1 MAHGTTAGGPGE
13 ATASSA
19 GRPRG
24 IFALRWQV
32 ALVLLLFA
40 GSLATLLVTQFAFFR
55 LPQREASAREQVRD
69 ASRRMAE
76 EAAEAL
82 RQFPLVEGR
91 KVPGKLH
98 SELSVIT
105 RRLLSDAPGVEGGF
119 YLGNGFDQ
127 FTGYAFP
134 TRPGP
139 EPPRPEGHKGRPKKG
154 GPPPPEPPD
163 RREPPPLEE
172 PFIRVQAQQ
181 SLDLE
186 PGTGARVDL
195 RQVETSLV
203 VVATEPVGE
212 RRPALLA
219 TWVMVR
225 LTGPEQEQDRARRYQ
240 VSTGLAL
247 GGVLLGL
254 VLAANLG
261 RSLRHERLQRDRLQE
276 ELRRAEHLASLG
288 RLLAGVA
295 HEVRNPLAGI
305 RSTLQLWQR
314 LPNQARPPASM
325 DALLGAVDRLETLVS
340 RLLYFARSGYDKRKP
355 VDLNA
360 LVRDTVA
367 LLGARAEAQGVSW
380 ELDLEPDLPAVPGSP
395 QALHQVVL
403 NLATNALQAMPAG
416 GRCRFRTAARSGG
429 RGVELRIGDTGPGV
443 PDTARAHLFEPF
455 FTTRPEGTGLGLAL
469 CREIVLQHGGDI
481 ALEPGPGAIFRVT
494 LPAEA
499 GASGGRPPPVEASG
513 GRPPPVEASG
523 GRPPPVE
530 ASGGR
535 PPPVEASGGR
545 PPPVGNNRIEGQG
558 VDTPRSPGK
567 EGGDRP

>member
-1 MAHGTTAGGPGE
+1 MRNGTAAAPAGRFSPE
-13 ATASSA
+13 

-24 IFALRWQV
+24 SIGLRWQV
-32 ALVLLLFA
+32 ALVLLLFL
-40 GSLATLLVTQFAFFR
+40 GSLATLLVTQFTFFW
-55 LPQREASAREQVRD
+55 LPQREASAREQVRN

-76 EAAEAL
+76 ETERVL

-98 SELSVIT
+98 SELPAVT
-105 RRLLSDAPGVEGGF
+105 RRVLADVPGAEGGF
-119 YLGNGFDQ
+119 YLGNDWNQ

-139 EPPRPEGHKGRPKKG
+139 EPPRPETHKRGPKKG

-172 PFIRVQAQQ
+172 PFIRLQAQQ

-186 PGTGARVDL
+186 PGAGARVDV
-195 RQVETSLV
+195 REVGPSLV

-225 LTGPEQEQDRARRYQ
+225 LTGPELEQDRARRYR
-240 VSTGLAL
+240 VSAGLAL
-247 GGVLLGL
+247 AGVLLGL

-261 RSLRHERLQRDRLQE
+261 RSLRHERIQRDRLQE
-276 ELRRAEHLASLG
+276 ELRRAEHLAALG

-314 LPNQARPPASM
+314 LPDRERPPASM
-325 DALLGAVDRLETLVS
+325 DALLGAVDRLETLVG
-340 RLLYFARSGYDKRKP
+340 RLLYFAHSGYDKRKP

-360 LVRDTVA
+360 LVRETVA

-380 ELDLEPDLPAVPGSP
+380 ELDLDPNLPAVPGSP

-416 GRCRFRTAARSGG
+416 GRCRLGTTALPAG
-429 RGVELRIGDTGPGV
+429 RGVELHVGDTGPGI
-443 PDTARAHLFEPF
+443 PPEARAHLFEPF

-481 ALEPGPGAIFRVT
+481 ALEPGPGAVFRVT
-494 LPAEA
+494 LPADARE
-499 GASGGRPPPVEASG
+499 
-513 GRPPPVEASG
+513 
-523 GRPPPVE
+523 
-530 ASGGR
+530 
-535 PPPVEASGGR
+535 
-545 PPPVGNNRIEGQG
+545 
-558 VDTPRSPGK
+558 K
-567 EGGDRP
+567 GD

>member
-98 SELSVIT
+98 SELSSIT

-225 LTGPEQEQDRARRYQ
+225 LAWCWP
-240 VSTGLAL
+240 
-247 GGVLLGL
+247 
-254 VLAANLG
+254 
-261 RSLRHERLQRDRLQE
+261 
-276 ELRRAEHLASLG
+276 
-288 RLLAGVA
+288 
-295 HEVRNPLAGI
+295 P
-305 RSTLQLWQR
+305 TL
-314 LPNQARPPASM
+314 
-325 DALLGAVDRLETLVS
+325 
-340 RLLYFARSGYDKRKP
+340 
-355 VDLNA
+355 
-360 LVRDTVA
+360 
-367 LLGARAEAQGVSW
+367 
-380 ELDLEPDLPAVPGSP
+380 
-395 QALHQVVL
+395 
-403 NLATNALQAMPAG
+403 
-416 GRCRFRTAARSGG
+416 AARSGTSASSATAS
-429 RGVELRIGDTGPGV
+429 RRNCAAPSTWPRWAACWPVWLTRCATLLRVSAPPCNCGSGCP
-443 PDTARAHLFEPF
+443 
-455 FTTRPEGTGLGLAL
+455 TRP
-469 CREIVLQHGGDI
+469 
-481 ALEPGPGAIFRVT
+481 
-494 LPAEA
+494 
-499 GASGGRPPPVEASG
+499 GR
-513 GRPPPVEASG
+513 RP
-523 GRPPPVE
+523 RW
-530 ASGGR
+530 
-535 PPPVEASGGR
+535 
-545 PPPVGNNRIEGQG
+545 
-558 VDTPRSPGK
+558 TPC
-567 EGGDRP
+567 